1 MGTDIY
7 LTDTYLNVM
16 DTELR
21 PLKFVPQL
29 KSVLWGG
36 ENIIPLKGLESD
48 RKSVGESWEISGV
61 PGHESVV
68 ADGPDAG
75 KTLPELIRMYKG
87 ALVGDDVYNKFGDM
101 FPLLIK
107 IIDAAKDL
115 SVQVHPDDEL
125 AEKRHHSLGKT
136 EMWYIMDTV
145 PGAKIYAGLS
155 KPITPADYERLVND
169 KEIMDVVA
177 CHESHPGD
185 VFFLPAGRIHAIGAG
200 NLLAEIQETSDITY
214 RVYDFDRRDAQGN
227 LRQLHTEE
235 AKDAID
241 YKVYPDYKTHYD
253 REAKGDVELVKC
265 GHFDVRKV
273 TVEGDF
279 RVPAGKDSF
288 MVIICLD
295 GKCDIATDGGAV
307 TYIAKGETI
316 LVPASIKSIDAK
328 GRSTLLTATV

>member
-1 MGTDIY
+1 MHPY
-7 LTDTYLNVM
+7 
-16 DTELR
+16 
-21 PLKFVPQL
+21 KFVPQL

-36 ENIIPLKGLESD
+36 EKIIPLKGIVSD
-48 RKSVGESWEISGV
+48 QKAVGESWEISGV

-68 ADGPDAG
+68 AEGPDAG
-75 KTLPELIRMYKG
+75 KTLPELIREYKG
-87 ALVGDDVYNKFGDM
+87 ALVGTDVYEKFGDM

-115 SVQVHPDDEL
+115 SVQVHPDDDL
-125 AEKRHHSLGKT
+125 AKVRHNSLGKT
-136 EMWYIMDTV
+136 EMWYIMDTA
-145 PGAKIYAGLS
+145 PEANIYAGLS
-155 KPITPADYERLVND
+155 KQITPDDYTKLVED

-241 YKVYPDYKTHYD
+241 YSVYPEYKTAYD
-253 REAKGDVELVKC
+253 KDAKGDVELVKC
-265 GHFDVRKV
+265 GHFDVHRAAVDGSLSIPV
-273 TVEGDF
+273 T
-279 RVPAGKDSF
+279 KDSF
-288 MVIICLD
+288 MVVMCLS
-295 GKCDIATDGGAV
+295 GKCDIVTDGDCV
-307 TYIAKGETI
+307 TSLDGVETV
-316 LVPASIKSIDAK
+316 LVPASVKSIEAR
-328 GRSTLLTATV
+328 GHATLLTATV